1 LSYVGLSPA
10 GGDMADPKMVILR
23 GNSAKAGHY
32 PDEQGNYIA
41 WPKGALHVKAAEE
54 YAKRF
59 KFDPVTL
66 DLPGDPPQSADT
78 RQSKKAL
85 EMFHQDDSDIGFY
98 GFSGG
103 GYNLRHIL
111 EYLAASE
118 PQSLHR
124 IKRVVVIGAPFKEG
138 EKMFAPSR
146 YIALVADKEKA
157 KSGWQA
163 PDWVPVYKENPKE
176 SQMPKGLEK
185 AGTHMFGPDV
195 LLSGWP

>member
-1 LSYVGLSPA
+1 
-10 GGDMADPKMVILR
+10 MADPKMVIMR
-23 GNSAKAGHY
+23 GNSAKAGKY
-32 PDEQGNYIA
+32 PDEQGNNIA
-41 WPKGALHVKAAEE
+41 WPIGALHVKAAEE

-59 KFDPVTL
+59 NFDPVTL

-78 RQSKKAL
+78 AQSKKAL
-85 EMFHQDDSDIGFY
+85 EVLHGDEADIAFY

-111 EYLAASE
+111 ERLAAKE

-124 IKRVVVIGAPFKEG
+124 IRRVVVIGAPFDEK
-138 EKMFAPSR
+138 EKMIAPAR
-146 YIALVADKEKA
+146 YIARVSDKEKA

-163 PDWVPVYKENPKE
+163 PDWVPVYRENPQV
-176 SQMPKGLEK
+176 SQMPKGLEE

-195 LLSGWP
+195 LLRETH